1 MKGLAWIRGKNTRA
15 IPSMEM
21 MACAKGTRTEL
32 QVMISGLWSHHNEC
46 MKPWTKCKRCHFINI
61 VQRLFQVLR
70 HLIIGPGPCNFEIHK
85 YRLFL
90 ESVCVG
96 KQEIGLISDPST
108 KGHEIPP
115 SSSIYTALRAPFRLW
130 VLFRLKVRHS
140 CNFAYFVC
148 VQRPDKG
155 VTEPH
160 LDQ

>member
-1 MKGLAWIRGKNTRA
+1 M
-15 IPSMEM
+15 
-21 MACAKGTRTEL
+21 
-32 QVMISGLWSHHNEC
+32 
-46 MKPWTKCKRCHFINI
+46 
-61 VQRLFQVLR
+61 LR

-130 VLFRLKVRHS
+130 VLFRLKFTIAATSRTSFVFNDQKKPS
-140 CNFAYFVC
+140 QNPTLINKAFILYSQYPDCNLSFLLVLRLLAGN
-148 VQRPDKG
+148 RPSWSG
-155 VTEPH
+155 
-160 LDQ
+160 

>member
-1 MKGLAWIRGKNTRA
+1 M
-15 IPSMEM
+15 P
-21 MACAKGTRTEL
+21 
-32 QVMISGLWSHHNEC
+32 
-46 MKPWTKCKRCHFINI
+46 
-61 VQRLFQVLR
+61 R

-108 KGHEIPP
+108 KGHEIPH
-115 SSSIYTALRAPFRLW
+115 SSPIYTALRAPFRLW